1 MLHVFPLICWLDVF
15 YVSSFISFF
24 SILQLPVYKFFTSL
38 AKLIPKY
45 FILSVAIMNGVI
57 FLISFLDNLLTMY
70 RNIPGFMLIMFLAT
84 LLNLFINFNT
94 HFLIDLLEF
103 SMYMVASSAYR
114 NTFTFLILIW
124 LPFIS
129 FPCLIVLTRTSS
141 TMLNRSDES
150 GNPFHC
156 TQSYITSFKFS
167 FIDYYLAVGF
177 LYTNF
182 TVSK

>member
-70 RNIPGFMLIMFLAT
+70 RNILGFMLIMFLAT
-84 LLNLFINFNT
+84 LLNLFVSFNT
-94 HFLIDLLEF
+94 HFLIELLRVFYVYGCIICKYKYFYFSHSDL
-103 SMYMVASSAYR
+103 VAFY
-114 NTFTFLILIW
+114 FLSL
-124 LPFIS
+124 S
-129 FPCLIVLTRTSS
+129 NC
-141 TMLNRSDES
+141 SD
-150 GNPFHC
+150 
-156 TQSYITSFKFS
+156 
-167 FIDYYLAVGF
+167 
-177 LYTNF
+177 
-182 TVSK
+182 